1 MFTPWALGRKQ
12 PLEIYGPPGI
22 RNMTEHVL
30 AAWSDEVQ
38 GRRVNVHETTPGVVY
53 RDAKVTVIAFNAGY
67 RFQTADRR
75 IVIGGDPSASAS
87 IVEQCNGCDML
98 IQEVADSQRAPA
110 ERACDTGSARVA
122 DPARR

>member
-1 MFTPWALGRKQ
+1 
-12 PLEIYGPPGI
+12 
-22 RNMTEHVL
+22 MTEHVL

-38 GRRVNVHETTPGVVY
+38 GRRVNVHETRPGVVY

-67 RFQTADRR
+67 RLQTADRR
-75 IVIGGDPSASAS
+75 IVIAGDPSASAS

-98 IQEVADSQRAPA
+98 IQEAQIQQRAPG
-110 ERACDTGSARVA
+110 ERAGDTGSARVA